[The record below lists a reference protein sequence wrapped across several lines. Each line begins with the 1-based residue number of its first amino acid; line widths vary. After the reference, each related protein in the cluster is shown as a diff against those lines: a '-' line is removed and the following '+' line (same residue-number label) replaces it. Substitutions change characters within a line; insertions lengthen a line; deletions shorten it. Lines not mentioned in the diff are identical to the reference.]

1 MAYELKKS
9 EELEAMEKQKEK
21 EKELYGDKEWSPEET
36 LPVIKDMGAVT
47 PESTKISSST
57 RGVIYKIIG
66 GIFILALG
74 FAFYL
79 MAKYL
84 IFSSGDDITNYLSLS
99 EMEISDTLG
108 IDFEQHDELAKSVQ
122 QYSGGTVTVRAGKG
136 LQVVYID
143 GKQVGVST
151 DSRDWRFFG
160 IGINDSEKDAIEK
173 MTYQSEGSFTVL
185 NDMLGGSSNSYYYYD
200 TTKNTCFVLTINSK
214 SNRVAYMAYYTDF
227 KTISKDLSF

>member
-9 EELEAMEKQKEK
+9 EEVEALEKQKEK
-21 EKELYGDKEWSPEET
+21 DKELYGDKEWSPEET
-36 LPVIKDMGAVT
+36 LPVIKDMGAVV

-108 IDFEQHDELAKSVQ
+108 IEFEQHDELAKSVQ

-136 LQVVYID
+136 LQAIYIN
-143 GKQVGVST
+143 GQQVGVGT
-151 DSRDWRFFG
+151 DSRDWRFFDV
-160 IGINDSEKDAIEK
+160 GINDSEKAAMEK

-185 NDMLGGSSNSYYYYD
+185 RPPQTTSS
-200 TTKNTCFVLTINSK
+200 TTVFAIPASK
-214 SNRVAYMAYYTDF
+214 EFLHTPAT
-227 KTISKDLSF
+227 